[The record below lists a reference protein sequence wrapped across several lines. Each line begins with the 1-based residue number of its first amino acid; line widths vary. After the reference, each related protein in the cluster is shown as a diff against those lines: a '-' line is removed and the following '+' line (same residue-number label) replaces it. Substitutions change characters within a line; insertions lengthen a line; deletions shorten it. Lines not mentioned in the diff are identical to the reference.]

1 MGSYQIGSFKNMYK
15 METKTYYY
23 ATRNGSEFARAE
35 TLKELRLKVKAY
47 LEVERLLWSDV
58 KLYKVTI
65 NELAR

>member
-23 ATRNGSEFARAE
+23 ATRNGIEFARAE

-47 LEVERLLWSDV
+47 LEIEGLSWSDI
-58 KLYKVTI
+58 KMYKVTI
-65 NELAR
+65 KQLQK